1 MVCAGNV
8 YIHYSVSSTHE
19 GYQVASVVVHASTHQ
34 KSEFIT
40 NTRTNGAYI
49 REFTTRECQVK
60 LKLYRSI

>member
-1 MVCAGNV
+1 MVSAGNV
-8 YIHYSVSSTHE
+8 YVHYSVLSTRE
-19 GYQVASVVVHASTHQ
+19 GYQVASIVVHASTRQ

-49 REFTTRECQVK
+49 RECQVK